1 MARPRKKGKKRVA
14 KTVVKKTRKK
24 RVVKLGVKA
33 ARLANLEAQ
42 ITDVREYIQF
52 LLERYED
59 AFKTDTVTQHDDR
72 LDSLEK
78 QVRWLDD
85 KNELLVSNLNATNR
99 LLNYIIRENAPDCPE
114 CGEPM
119 ELVSDEEVSDEVD
132 EEGLSGL
139 NG

>member
-24 RVVKLGVKA
+24 IIAKSDLKKSLDEALDWCAELQESVNYLARTANGEVTNANFDKMKQELMVLRLEYNTLQAVNEQLDARVGNAESLIHMVVKA
-33 ARLANLEAQ
+33 LAPNC
-42 ITDVREYIQF
+42 
-52 LLERYED
+52 
-59 AFKTDTVTQHDDR
+59 
-72 LDSLEK
+72 
-78 QVRWLDD
+78 
-85 KNELLVSNLNATNR
+85 
-99 LLNYIIRENAPDCPE
+99 PDC
-114 CGEPM
+114 GEKM